1 MTRQVTSLALAL
13 AALSGCATLV
23 HGPYQDVVI
32 DSNPPGAKA
41 TLSAQISER
50 GPGYIDKEKQVVTTP
65 ATVRLHRDNSYRVEL
80 EKEGYKIGS
89 NQVVSSYDWLWAPIL
104 CGPCEAIGQLPT
116 YDMSERPLPV
126 RFLQAAFYEYPVG
139 FFRASGRALRIFSP
153 DALLG
158 NGFKL
163 SGKAEGP
170 FQNWYG
176 LGAPTVGTELEPIS

>member
-1 MTRQVTSLALAL
+1 MTRQAMFLAVAL
-13 AALSGCATLV
+13 AALSGCATVV
-23 HGPYQDVVI
+23 HGPYQDVTI

-41 TLSAQISER
+41 TVSAQTSER

-65 ATVRLHRDNSYRVEL
+65 ATVRLRRDNTYRVEV
-80 EKEGYKIGS
+80 EKQGYKIGS
-89 NQVVSSYDWLWAPIL
+89 NQVVSSYDWLWAPVL

-116 YDMSERPLPV
+116 YDMSERSVPV

-139 FFRASGRALRIFSP
+139 FFRAWGRALRIFSP

-163 SGKAEGP
+163 SGKQEGP

-176 LGAPTVGTELEPIS
+176 LGAPTVDTALEPLG